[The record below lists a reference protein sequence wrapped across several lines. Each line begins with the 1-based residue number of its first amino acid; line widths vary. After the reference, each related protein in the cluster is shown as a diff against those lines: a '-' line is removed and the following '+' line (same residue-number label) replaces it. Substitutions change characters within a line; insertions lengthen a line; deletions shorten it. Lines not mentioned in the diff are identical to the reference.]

1 MELKICFVSGV
12 LNNRRKGGFPEWA
25 KVSQWLDTNIR
36 APYPAIEQ
44 ERYPEVKNPEIPVLE
59 NYDTIPGDSF
69 WRSFPKRELPER
81 VETRVNVLA
90 LKKRIWKAKDKMM
103 KSEFTKAKK
112 VLKHLQFGAESLQIA
127 DLPPITCKNGR
138 SSLTHG
144 KLLTDTI
151 GTWIKKGYVAGPF
164 DTPPLPGFRA
174 NPLGV
179 VVRNGKIRPILTMS
193 GPEGASFNDNVDER
207 KMERLHMGTAKEFSY
222 LLRDAGHNAKFS
234 KFDIQDAYK
243 LIPARKEDYRLQGF
257 KWLGKFFV
265 ETRLSFGGKPSPPGF
280 DRLGKTKDLL
290 ACINSGTPRYLVPR
304 ALDDTPCV
312 AREGSGI
319 VEGFTREMKD
329 LCQEINIPLADEA
342 S

>member
-1 MELKICFVSGV
+1 
-12 LNNRRKGGFPEWA
+12 
-25 KVSQWLDTNIR
+25 
-36 APYPAIEQ
+36 
-44 ERYPEVKNPEIPVLE
+44 
-59 NYDTIPGDSF
+59 
-69 WRSFPKRELPER
+69 
-81 VETRVNVLA
+81 
-90 LKKRIWKAKDKMM
+90 
-103 KSEFTKAKK
+103 
-112 VLKHLQFGAESLQIA
+112 
-127 DLPPITCKNGR
+127 
-138 SSLTHG
+138 
-144 KLLTDTI
+144 
-151 GTWIKKGYVAGPF
+151 
-164 DTPPLPGFRA
+164 
-174 NPLGV
+174 
-179 VVRNGKIRPILTMS
+179 MS
-193 GPEGASFNDNVDER
+193 GPEGASFNDNVEER

-265 ETRLSFGGKPSPPGF
+265 ETRLSFGGKPSPLGF

-329 LCQEINIPLADEA
+329 LCQEINIPLAENCPNAEKAFELVQRGVVLGVGFDSRDMTWFLLEKKANKVIERCLTAEGAKFMDLNQVQKLMGSINDLAQMCPVLKHHKRAGNSFMTTFGGDNNIPKPVPVKLREELRIIAKVAETARTGLPIAEKPGKPGLEA
-342 S
+342 LSFFTDAAGASFTIINGEKRFHGNQGKGIACIGGTCTQDIWCWTRLS